1 MMLDKKEFEKI
12 RKELESFDKNREVV
26 ISVSRDVI
34 QISKQII
41 YSIHR
46 GDISGAQNLISS
58 IKKRLK
64 DLPQDKFDTNMD
76 IVAKQE
82 YVEALC
88 FFEFVKNQRL
98 PSRKELDV
106 DINPYLLGLC
116 DLTGELVR
124 FAVND
129 VIKNKDK
136 GLIYKVKDIVEEIYG
151 EFLGFNLR
159 NGDLRQKFDSI
170 KWNLKKLED
179 IVYDLEL
186 KK

>member
-1 MMLDKKEFEKI
+1 MLDKKEFKEI
-12 RKELESFDKNREVV
+12 RKELESFDKSREEV
-26 ISVSRDVI
+26 ISVSREII
-34 QISKQII
+34 QLSKQII
-41 YSIHR
+41 YSVHR
-46 GDISGAQNLISS
+46 GDLSGASNLIFS

-64 DLPQDKFDTNMD
+64 DLPQEKFDTNMGV
-76 IVAKQE
+76 VAKQE

-98 PSRKELDV
+98 PSKKELEVDV
-106 DINPYLLGLC
+106 DSYLLGLC

-129 VIKNKDK
+129 VIKYKDR
-136 GLIYKVKDIVEEIYG
+136 GLVYKVKDIVEEIYG
-151 EFLGFNLR
+151 EFLNFNLR
-159 NGDLRQKFDSI
+159 NNELRQKFDSI

-179 IVYDLEL
+179 IIYDLEL

>member
-1 MMLDKKEFEKI
+1 MLDKKEFKEI
-12 RKELESFDKNREVV
+12 RKELENFDRNREKV
-26 ISVSRDVI
+26 ISISREII

-41 YSIHR
+41 YCVHR
-46 GDISGAQNLISS
+46 GDNSGAQELISS

-64 DLPQDKFDTNMD
+64 DLPDQKFDTNMD

-82 YVEALC
+82 YVEAVC
-88 FFEFVKNQRL
+88 FFEFVKNNKI

-106 DINPYLLGLC
+106 DIDSYLLGLC

-129 VIKNKDK
+129 VIKYKDK
-136 GLIYKVKDIVEEIYG
+136 GLVYKVKELVESIYG
-151 EFLGFNLR
+151 EFLSFNLR
-159 NGDLRQKFDSI
+159 NGELRKKFDSI

-179 IVYDLEL
+179 IIYDLEL